1 MTQRFEN
8 LERELKG
15 KEAPS
20 IVLEIFPEV
29 ARTGPPRT
37 PQPALSE
44 EMEIA
49 NLLCLARAIQLM
61 EDTYFSCLLERH
73 WSHPLNLG
81 WVNLFARW
89 TTAPTF
95 RTWWPLLKPL
105 YSPAF
110 RAFVED
116 RFEVLR
122 GTERNGLVR
131 KSSKQGAVPQG
142 LAAAWWQNRAPFP
155 DDIEDRTF
163 FEYTIQLPGRKDRV
177 QVALAAVRLEGGEK
191 RASWTSDHFFVPLSF
206 WGGRFG
212 QSFLNALLAKL
223 KEEEG
228 INEVKVT
235 VKGPSASTAGAAK
248 WDERRG
254 YVEFYRGNGF
264 VLDFVSKEPTGK
276 DASQHEAV
284 LSRRL

>member
-1 MTQRFEN
+1 
-8 LERELKG
+8 
-15 KEAPS
+15 
-20 IVLEIFPEV
+20 
-29 ARTGPPRT
+29 
-37 PQPALSE
+37 
-44 EMEIA
+44 
-49 NLLCLARAIQLM
+49 
-61 EDTYFSCLLERH
+61 
-73 WSHPLNLG
+73 
-81 WVNLFARW
+81 
-89 TTAPTF
+89 
-95 RTWWPLLKPL
+95 
-105 YSPAF
+105 
-110 RAFVED
+110 
-116 RFEVLR
+116 
-122 GTERNGLVR
+122 
-131 KSSKQGAVPQG
+131 
-142 LAAAWWQNRAPFP
+142 
-155 DDIEDRTF
+155 
-163 FEYTIQLPGRKDRV
+163 
-177 QVALAAVRLEGGEK
+177 
-191 RASWTSDHFFVPLSF
+191 VPLSF